1 MNRAHIE
8 TQIVNIKKA
17 MDLTKNHMKVAKNN
31 YQLEC
36 LKIQHAYLKDYLKNL
51 ENIYKTNQLTRE
63 MTTNKVFRIEEI
75 E

>member
-8 TQIVNIKKA
+8 TQIINIKKA

-51 ENIYKTNQLTRE
+51 ENIYKSNQLAQE
-63 MTTNKVFRIEEI
+63 IIPKKVFRIEEI